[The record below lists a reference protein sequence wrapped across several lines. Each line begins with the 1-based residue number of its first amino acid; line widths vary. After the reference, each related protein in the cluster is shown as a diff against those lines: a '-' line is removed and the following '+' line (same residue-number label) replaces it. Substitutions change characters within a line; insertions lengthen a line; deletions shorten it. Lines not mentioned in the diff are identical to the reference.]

1 VLFCDCDDGTRSANM
16 PHIFVTLTHGA
27 VATSPI
33 ADDLL

>member
-1 VLFCDCDDGTRSANM
+1 MKRKQNVAWET
-16 PHIFVTLTHGA
+16 ITLTHGA

>member
-1 VLFCDCDDGTRSANM
+1 MIINTKNKIFLKFGVAG
-16 PHIFVTLTHGA
+16 HITLTHGA